1 MSLTQRLGKLGC
13 FEIGSYKGSKMNK
26 DIQNKKE
33 KLISI
38 IEKYDNLIVAFSGG
52 VDSTFLLG
60 VAREVLKDNV
70 VAVTARS
77 PVHPERETEFTKKFA
92 KSSGIKHI
100 MMQSREM
107 SQENFVANT
116 KDKCYLC
123 KKLLAE
129 DLLKLASEMG
139 IKHVAHGANMDDM
152 DDFRPGL
159 KAAREMGIEAPLVD
173 ASLTKKDIRFLS
185 KEMDLVTWDKPSMAC
200 LASRIP
206 YGTPITDEALNKID
220 RAEQFILGLGFISCR
235 VRYHKEVARI
245 EVSPEDFKKTFDDK
259 IRTVIINKLK
269 DIGFLYISLDMEGYI
284 QGSMNRSL
292 AFRHPG

>member
-1 MSLTQRLGKLGC
+1 
-13 FEIGSYKGSKMNK
+13 MNR
-26 DIQNKKE
+26 DTQNKKE
-33 KLISI
+33 KLVSI
-38 IEKYDNLIVAFSGG
+38 LEKYDNLIVAFSGG
-52 VDSTFLLG
+52 VDSTFLLKS
-60 VAREVLKDNV
+60 AHEILKGNV

-77 PVHPERETEFTKKFA
+77 SVQPERETDFAIKFA
-92 KSSGIKHI
+92 KNLGIKHI
-100 MMQSREM
+100 IMQSREM
-107 SQENFVANT
+107 SKPDFVANT
-116 KDKCYLC
+116 KDRCYVC

-129 DLLKLASEMG
+129 DLLKLASDME

-173 ASLTKKDIRFLS
+173 ACLTKKDIRFLS

-220 RAEQFILGLGFISCR
+220 QAEQFVLSLGFISCR
-235 VRYHKEVARI
+235 VRYHNEVARI
-245 EVSPEDFKKTFDDK
+245 EVSPGDFKRLFDDK
-259 IRTVIINKLK
+259 TRTAIISKFK
-269 DIGFLYISLDMEGYI
+269 DIGFLYISLDLEGYI

>member
-1 MSLTQRLGKLGC
+1 MKKKKEKYDHFFLSKRG
-13 FEIGSYKGSKMNK
+13 KMNI
-26 DIQNKKE
+26 DIQKKKE
-33 KLISI
+33 KLILI
-38 IEKYDNLIVAFSGG
+38 LEKYNSLIVAFSGG

-77 PVHPERETEFTKKFA
+77 PVHPERETKFTKKFA
-92 KSSGIKHI
+92 KSLGIKHI

-107 SQENFVANT
+107 SQEDFVANT

-159 KAAREMGIEAPLVD
+159 KAAREMGIEAPLID

-206 YGTPITDEALNKID
+206 YGTSITNEALNKID
-220 RAEQFILGLGFISCR
+220 RAEQFILSLGFVSCR
-235 VRYHKEVARI
+235 VRYHNEVARI
-245 EVSPEDFKKTFDDK
+245 EVSPGEFERLIDDK
-259 IRTVIINKLK
+259 TRTAIIGKFK
-269 DIGFLYISLDMEGYI
+269 DIGFLYISMDLEGYL
-284 QGSMNRSL
+284 QGSMNRSFS
-292 AFRHPG
+292 FRHPG